1 MRKKALAAGLG
12 LCLISAAT
20 LADSTTGTT
29 FSVTGT
35 PGPGR
40 QVSVQVAV
48 TGKHLVDGPGATVN
62 GGIVQ
67 ITVNGT
73 VVAQV
78 RAAVANSVIDTSESG
93 CVRIDGNVC
102 TLYKWVSRSTTAT
115 FPITLPTGSA
125 TAQIGAQYTGDTD
138 SHSSTAPTSGLALRA
153 QPDVYIVDPTNTASG
168 HTEVHV
174 LDFATGYSSFKL
186 HAATALGQYNPDQ
199 AAFAVGD
206 ANNDGKPDLYLISR
220 YGNGT
225 PNVEVHILDGST
237 NYSTFL
243 GHYSTSLPAVSG
255 ALAYTFDV
263 GDYNR
268 DGKPDLYVFKKVG
281 GGSGKT
287 EVHIYSGADGFQT
300 ALGHFAM
307 PIGTTGDNDAWEF
320 HVADADLDGIPDV
333 VAVAKQDGT
342 STEVHILTGSSNYS
356 TYSLETGTALG
367 ITGADSR
374 WVFGVNDYNSDGKAD
389 VFAIDKMGAQGLEV
403 HILRGSA
410 YQDFLLHAG
419 TPEGMLPSDSSK
431 TVLINK

>member
-1 MRKKALAAGLG
+1 MRKKALVAGLG
-12 LCLISAAT
+12 LSLISAAA

-48 TGKHLVDGPGATVN
+48 TGKHLVDGPGLTVN

-67 ITVNGT
+67 VTVNGA

-78 RAAVANSVIDTSESG
+78 SAAVANSVLDASESG
-93 CVRIDGNVC
+93 CVRVDGNVC
-102 TLYKWVSRSTTAT
+102 TLYKWVSRSTTVT
-115 FPITLPTGSA
+115 FPITLPTGVA

-138 SHSSTAPTSGLALRA
+138 SHSSRAATSALALRA
-153 QPDVYIVDPTNTASG
+153 QPDLYFIDPTNTASG
-168 HTEVHV
+168 QTEVHV
-174 LDFATGYSSFKL
+174 LDSATAYSSFKL
-186 HAATALGQYNPDQ
+186 HAASALGQYNPDQ
-199 AAFAVGD
+199 IAFAIGD
-206 ANNDGKPDLYLISR
+206 ANNDGKPDIYAISR

-237 NYSTFL
+237 NYATFL

-307 PIGTTGDNDAWEF
+307 PMGATGDNDAWEF
-320 HVADADLDGIPDV
+320 HVADTDLDGIPDV
-333 VAVAKQDGT
+333 VAVAKQNGS
-342 STEVHILTGSSNYS
+342 STEVHILPGSNNYAS
-356 TYSLETGTALG
+356 YSLETGTALG
-367 ITGADSR
+367 MTGVDSKY
-374 WVFGVNDYNSDGKAD
+374 VFGVNDYNTDGKAD
-389 VFAIDKMGAQGLEV
+389 VFAINKMGAQGLEV
-403 HILRGSA
+403 HILRGSG
-410 YQDFLLHAG
+410 YQDFLLHTG
-419 TPEGMLPSDSSK
+419 TPVGMLPSDSSK